1 MYRTVAQIDSA
12 TSILSNWFPQFFTRV
27 QLPEASV
34 LGHAVYALRMR
45 AGSGT
50 GRRGVLIVG
59 GTHLLPATDEEIT
72 RVATVLRDT
81 WKVEWIAPTHCTGEP
96 AFAILQKTFKDRYMY
111 TGLGSTLVV
120 GPRVLSYQDSGTLQ
134 FAQPMDA
141 DERQTYRDL
150 LAAGLDEEM
159 PVLLQPTIR
168 RSLTL
173 RKLMRKQVRRASKRE
188 AE

>member
-1 MYRTVAQIDSA
+1 MEGGMDCSDTLHRRA
-12 TSILSNWFPQFFTRV
+12 RV
-27 QLPEASV
+27 CDTPE
-34 LGHAVYALRMR
+34 
-45 AGSGT
+45 
-50 GRRGVLIVG
+50 
-59 GTHLLPATDEEIT
+59 D
-72 RVATVLRDT
+72 
-81 WKVEWIAPTHCTGEP
+81 
-96 AFAILQKTFKDRYMY
+96 LQNMY